1 MSPGIHFDVKPKYFY
16 DHDASVSW
24 AKYEII
30 SKKKGFFQ
38 EFSVG
43 ECEKDFLLFLPLGN
57 VVKVWIIPKK
67 KCLISKSFFDV
78 NVETIFYNRHPWAM
92 Y

>member
-1 MSPGIHFDVKPKYFY
+1 MILSLNIFMTMTP
-16 DHDASVSW
+16 SVSW
-24 AKYEII
+24 AKYEFEII

-43 ECEKDFLLFLPLGN
+43 ECEKEFILFLPLGN

-67 KCLISKSFFDV
+67 KMPDFQVFFGCK
-78 NVETIFYNRHPWAM
+78 
-92 Y
+92 

>member
-1 MSPGIHFDVKPKYFY
+1 MTMTP
-16 DHDASVSW
+16 SVSW
-24 AKYEII
+24 AKYEFEII

-43 ECEKDFLLFLPLGN
+43 ECEKEFILFLPLGN

-67 KCLISKSFFDV
+67 KCLISKSFLDV
-78 NVETIFYNRHPWAM
+78 NDMWKGFFLQSPPLGNVLSLDNI
-92 Y
+92 